1 MLDTTALA
9 QKARRRAVPAVAA
22 VTVLALG
29 HTVVDLY
36 GTSITPLLPRFVQ
49 LWHLTPA
56 SLGLLTA
63 ATSLTGSLLQPV
75 LGFYLD
81 RKGSSRLAALSV
93 LWISVAVLALGWVT
107 SFPLLFAL
115 ATATI
120 LGSAVY
126 HPLGAALARRVAPL
140 NRRGFY
146 ISLYMN
152 VGTLGWAV
160 APLLVTWWV
169 SSWGLK
175 ALAWL
180 ALPGLAVA
188 ALLVAA
194 GLSLASPDPAAD
206 LPPPAAARQAP
217 APAAPRPAPAGL
229 GRLRRRGVYFLLA
242 CTILRSWAASAVQTY
257 LPTHLVQQGQSLT
270 AAGGVLTLFTVSGT
284 VAGFFFGYL
293 SDRFG
298 RRALIAVTQALAGA
312 ALFWLL
318 KAPPAFHGV
327 ATALTGI
334 LMLGSLPLTVV
345 LIQEM
350 MPGRASTGAG
360 LVIGFAGGIG
370 GLLVLA
376 SGYLANRVG
385 LGTALLW
392 TVPALPAAALC
403 ALAIP
408 EQACRLEAMA
418 ETNS

>member
-1 MLDTTALA
+1 MSDTTRLA
-9 QKARRRAVPAVAA
+9 QKVRNRLVPAAAA

-36 GTSITPLLPRFVQ
+36 GNAITPLLPRFVQ
-49 LWHLTPA
+49 LWSLTPA

-63 ATSLTGSLLQPV
+63 ATSLTGSLLQPL

-81 RKGSSRLAALSV
+81 RNGNSRLAAMAV

-107 SFPLLFAL
+107 SFPLLFGL

-126 HPLGAALARRVAPL
+126 HPLGAALARRVAPAD
-140 NRRGFY
+140 RRGFY

-152 VGTLGWAV
+152 VGTLGWAA
-160 APLLVTWWV
+160 APLVATWWV
-169 SSWGLK
+169 SAWGLK

-180 ALPGLAVA
+180 VLPGLAVA
-188 ALLVAA
+188 ALLVAL
-194 GLSLASPDPAAD
+194 GLSLATPESSTPPPGSSAPLSP
-206 LPPPAAARQAP
+206 LPPGP
-217 APAAPRPAPAGL
+217 APVSPELA
-229 GRLRRRGVYFLLA
+229 RLRRRGVYALLA
-242 CTILRSWAASAVQTY
+242 STILRSWATSAVQTY

-270 AAGGVLTLFTVSGT
+270 SAGGVLTLFTISGT
-284 VAGFFFGYL
+284 LAGFCFGYL

-298 RRALIAVTQALAGA
+298 RRNLIAATQALAGA

-318 KAPPAFHGV
+318 KAPPAFAGL
-327 ATALTGI
+327 ATVLTGVT
-334 LMLGSLPLTVV
+334 MLGSLPLTVV

-350 MPGRASTGAG
+350 MPGRASTGSG

-376 SGYLANRVG
+376 SGYLANQVG

-392 TVPALPAAALC
+392 TVPALPIAAVC

-408 EQACRLEAMA
+408 EAACHLEAPA
-418 ETNS
+418 EAKV